1 MLNLKKVIKF
11 LLPNYFIVLIK
22 NLIIDYNLKKYEKLS
37 NKEIFGT
44 IYKSKIW
51 NDKNKIDD
59 KKFNSG
65 PGTDNIK
72 FVIQYVKNLENLFKT
87 FKNKPIIA
95 DVGCGD
101 FEIGSKLVEFSSK
114 YYAIDVFEDLIN
126 FNKKKFLNL
135 KVDFL
140 TLDITK
146 DDLPYADV
154 YILRTVLQHLS
165 NKAISNFLLN
175 MKNKCKFLIITEHLP
190 DKRIIDFTP
199 NKDITSGPYIRL
211 YKNSGVDLTKKPFNL
226 KVNDKKTL
234 FISES
239 KNMEGI
245 LDTTLLEIK

>member
-1 MLNLKKVIKF
+1 MKYIKKILKFLLAKKVILF
-11 LLPNYFIVLIK
+11 
-22 NLIIDYNLKKYEKLS
+22 LKKMLINYDLRKYKKLS
-37 NKEIFGT
+37 NKKIFIN
-44 IYKSKIW
+44 IYKFQKW
-51 NDKNKIDD
+51 NNNKIDFE
-59 KKFNSG
+59 KYNSG
-65 PGTDNIK
+65 PGSDNSNFALEYQKKISK
-72 FVIQYVKNLENLFKT
+72 FLQTLKT
-87 FKNKPIIA
+87 KPIIA